1 MGAAVHAGRYHAL
14 VHLVVTLLAVVAQA
28 RADVNVCEEGVTTV
42 TVERALMD
50 AEVAWGRMDVPGFRA
65 AAEDARRMLP
75 CLSDALYPSTAARYH
90 RMRGMLAFVE
100 RDQAEA
106 RRDFAAARALEP
118 AWRFPESIA
127 PDGHPVL
134 EDYTALALDGA
145 RYQRVAPP
153 ARGRIT
159 FDGLPTSLRARD
171 WPTVVQ
177 VFDADGGV
185 ATTRWLRPT
194 DALPVYEPGPPTPDS
209 LARGGRAPSVPLLAA
224 AGVGLVASGAL
235 GVVAYDA
242 WGQEGFAG
250 RAVGLGAAALG
261 AGVAGTA
268 LAVVGGRW

>member
-1 MGAAVHAGRYHAL
+1 
-14 VHLVVTLLAVVAQA
+14 
-28 RADVNVCEEGVTTV
+28 
-42 TVERALMD
+42 
-50 AEVAWGRMDVPGFRA
+50 MDVPGFRA

-118 AWRFPESIA
+118 RGASRSPSR
-127 PDGHPVL
+127 PTGTPSSRTTRRSPS
-134 EDYTALALDGA
+134 TARATSA
-145 RYQRVAPP
+145 SRRPP
-153 ARGRIT
+153 AAASPSTGS
-159 FDGLPTSLRARD
+159 PPPLRARD

-185 ATTRWLRPT
+185 ARPAGSGPP

-209 LARGGRAPSVPLLAA
+209 LRGGRAPSVPLLAA